1 MSDEIPGFP
10 TIEQYFMKRYRVW
23 ALIGFIAVLAMSLAV
38 ADSAISN
45 LAART
50 LLRDL
55 EAGIRQGE
63 RGLLGGL
70 LAKDRGGTLNIAP
83 DAVED
88 YVYTWPDMHRIQER
102 GKGSG
107 YGRVPWTEKSAV
119 WAARRWHDGTIEVT
133 WTRLFGVRRD
143 AAGIYALVIAAI
155 AASFGA
161 SLLAASRGASRVSD
175 MLGSAANVSSRISE
189 GDMELDMEFRATQ
202 ELSDMSD
209 AVNQLASKLR
219 DACEKPEPESG
230 EPAAAK

>member
-1 MSDEIPGFP
+1 M
-10 TIEQYFMKRYRVW
+10 
-23 ALIGFIAVLAMSLAV
+23 
-38 ADSAISN
+38 
-45 LAART
+45 
-50 LLRDL
+50 
-55 EAGIRQGE
+55 
-63 RGLLGGL
+63 
-70 LAKDRGGTLNIAP
+70 
-83 DAVED
+83 
-88 YVYTWPDMHRIQER
+88 
-102 GKGSG
+102 
-107 YGRVPWTEKSAV
+107 
-119 WAARRWHDGTIEVT
+119 T

-161 SLLAASRGASRVSD
+161 SLLAAGRGASRVSD

-202 ELSDMSD
+202 ELSDISD